1 MWAALL
7 GGLIGAGIPG
17 FLTYMG
23 LRRAR
28 QSNDAQAFGP
38 ALLLLHRLEPYRVM
52 MNVSRDLE
60 VEAAKWT
67 DMPQKIEAARERLL
81 VVSAGNPRHRVREL
95 AFAAQVK
102 LGNVHH
108 AMGWQLSDMLTHKD
122 NLEWVDIY
130 RKAHAEAETTMRE
143 LIDAN
148 FAWGYLPKRWVALA
162 RRDDQGG
169 NETAPAVTTSPPG
182 EGRRPQHRQVAG
194 SADGLRSRF
203 GRRRGADSWP
213 TTISRR
219 SARTGHRD
227 RI

>member
-1 MWAALL
+1 
-7 GGLIGAGIPG
+7 
-17 FLTYMG
+17 
-23 LRRAR
+23 
-28 QSNDAQAFGP
+28 
-38 ALLLLHRLEPYRVM
+38 M

-203 GRRRGADSWP
+203 GRRRELIHGRRLSAADRRAPDTGTGSDSADANQAATARGAAAKTAVDHRCKTP
-213 TTISRR
+213 CR
-219 SARTGHRD
+219 SAPSSGTRA
-227 RI
+227 RIVSASAGL